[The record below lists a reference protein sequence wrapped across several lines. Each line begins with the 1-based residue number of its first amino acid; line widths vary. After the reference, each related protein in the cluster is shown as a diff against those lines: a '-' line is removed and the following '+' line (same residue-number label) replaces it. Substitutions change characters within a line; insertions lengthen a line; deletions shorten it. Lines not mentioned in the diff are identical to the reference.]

1 MLTRTIRQTPVT
13 SGALIACIVVYLV
26 TVVQSGS
33 LDGNTHESSLAASWW
48 LYLPALTPD
57 NEALLRGLT
66 FSFLHS
72 GLTHLLFNGVMLW
85 VFGVG
90 IERTYGS
97 LAMAIIFAGTSYG
110 SAAMIQWRDPLSLTV
125 GASGVIYGLMA
136 VAAGMYL
143 NNKPQMRALIVLIVV
158 NLGYSLIT
166 PGISLWGH
174 IGGLLT
180 GALMAIAIYGAQIV
194 TGVRGPGR
202 RVGRFVAAGLGTAGM
217 AHGVGSMSSG
227 TSLLGGAGGAMMGAG
242 GSQRRLI
249 ARLSASVAV
258 FVVGCGAMVVY
269 IAQVD
274 SALGV

>member
-1 MLTRTIRQTPVT
+1 MT
-13 SGALIACIVVYLV
+13 SGALVACIIVYLV

-33 LDGNTHESSLAASWW
+33 LEGNTHESSLAASWW

-136 VAAGMYL
+136 VAAGMYV

-174 IGGLLT
+174 IGG
-180 GALMAIAIYGAQIV
+180 
-194 TGVRGPGR
+194 
-202 RVGRFVAAGLGTAGM
+202 
-217 AHGVGSMSSG
+217 
-227 TSLLGGAGGAMMGAG
+227 
-242 GSQRRLI
+242 
-249 ARLSASVAV
+249 
-258 FVVGCGAMVVY
+258 C
-269 IAQVD
+269 
-274 SALGV
+274 